1 MPCKRRTQIWEKKN
15 RGKAIIPEDLMAG
28 EKALGI
34 PSVLHGELASF
45 YLLGVSMVLGRLG
58 VSWRP
63 GTTWARG
70 YKLSEHTRKLAC
82 SICGCSA
89 LPPFQ
94 GKALSGQIA
103 ANNFETLGVI
113 FSICSV

>member
-1 MPCKRRTQIWEKKN
+1 MPCKRRTQFWEKKN
-15 RGKAIIPEDLMAG
+15 IGKAIIPEDLMAG

-45 YLLGVSMVLGRLG
+45 YLLGVSTVLGQLG

-70 YKLSEHTRKLAC
+70 YKLSEHTKELAC
-82 SICGCSA
+82 SICGHSA

-103 ANNFETLGVI
+103 INNFEMLGVEDP
-113 FSICSV
+113 